1 MINWR
6 VLFLLIFS
14 FALFILLIPFDSWS
28 KIGDEIKGC
37 LDFLKFDY
45 SKFGFS
51 FKLFL
56 STRPDKYMGKLEL
69 WDSAEKVSVLQ
80 SW

>member
-1 MINWR
+1 MTNLR
-6 VLFLLIFS
+6 VLLLIILPFP
-14 FALFILLIPFDSWS
+14 LLILLIQFYVWL

-37 LDFLKFDY
+37 LDFLKFVY

-51 FKLFL
+51 FKLYL

-69 WDSAEKVSVLQ
+69 WDSAEKVR
-80 SW
+80 